1 MMRLPSKDFLIL
13 LNIIE
18 AVQKSNPFDF
28 YSDLGK
34 VNIKIFKI
42 TKDEFNFLKEE
53 IQETIDYLN
62 ESLASGSLFE
72 YMGFFEYSLDK
83 IEFDENTHLLII
95 DYVANDCKEPTLIL
109 RFRLN

>member
-13 LNIIE
+13 LNVIE
-18 AVQKSNPFDF
+18 ATQKSSPFDF

-34 VNIKIFKI
+34 INTKIFKI

-53 IQETIDYLN
+53 LQETIDYLN
-62 ESLASGSLFE
+62 KSLSRGSLFE
-72 YMGFFEYSLDK
+72 DMGFFEYSLDK
-83 IEFDENTHLLII
+83 IEFDENTYIFKI
-95 DYVANDCKEPTLIL
+95 DYVANSCVEPSIYL

>member
-1 MMRLPSKDFLIL
+1 MMRIPSKDFLIL

-18 AVQKSNPFDF
+18 ATQKNSPFDF

-34 VNIKIFKI
+34 INTKIFKI

-53 IQETIDYLN
+53 LQETIDYLN
-62 ESLASGSLFE
+62 KSLSRGSLFE
-72 YMGFFEYSLDK
+72 DMGFFEYSLNK
-83 IEFDENTHLLII
+83 IEFDENTHLFTV

>member
-13 LNIIE
+13 LNVIE
-18 AVQKSNPFDF
+18 ATQKSSPFDF

-34 VNIKIFKI
+34 INTKIFNI

-53 IQETIDYLN
+53 LQETIDYLN
-62 ESLASGSLFE
+62 KSLSRGSLFE
-72 YMGFFEYSLDK
+72 DMGFFEYSLDK

-95 DYVANDCKEPTLIL
+95 DYVANGSKQT
-109 RFRLN
+109 RFI

>member
-1 MMRLPSKDFLIL
+1 MKKESKDFLVL
-13 LNIIE
+13 LDFIE
-18 AVQKSNPFDF
+18 ATQKSSPFDF

-34 VNIKIFKI
+34 INTKIFKI

-53 IQETIDYLN
+53 LQETIDYLN
-62 ESLASGSLFE
+62 KSLSRGSLFE
-72 YMGFFEYSLDK
+72 DMGFFEYSLDK
-83 IEFDENTHLLII
+83 IEFDENTHLFTV